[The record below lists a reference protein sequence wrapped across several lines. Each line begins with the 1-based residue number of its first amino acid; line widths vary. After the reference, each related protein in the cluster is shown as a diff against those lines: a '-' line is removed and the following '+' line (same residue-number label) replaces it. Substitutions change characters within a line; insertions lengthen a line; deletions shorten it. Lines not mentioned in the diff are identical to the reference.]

1 MSSKNS
7 NKINVPE
14 ARAAMDKFKME
25 AASEVGVNLKEG
37 YNGDLTSREAGRWTT
52 TVEDAVSEFY
62 RTGYVSLDRNAL
74 YVAIDDAA
82 ALIASLDAH
91 GLPASSAALA
101 EARASAK
108 QVSDAYG
115 TVTQQDLDDAAAAL
129 RRSADTALAQLDAQE
144 RYQVVLDAAVKTLED
159 AQTAGSVGEYE
170 GQHPQSAADA
180 LRQAIDDAKAAHG
193 AAAGDA
199 DKVDAAADALRQATT
214 AFNESIVHIDAA
226 ALDAAKRAAAGLV
239 ESQYDRA
246 AWATMREALAAA
258 VATDMAHI
266 SQADVDALA
275 ARLNDAIAALFDARL
290 DRGPLSDAI
299 ASAQALKEG
308 DYTAESWK
316 AFAEA
321 LAAAQEECGR
331 RSTTQGD
338 LDKAVKALTQAR
350 DGLERKQ
357 PGGGEEPGGGEDPEQ
372 PGSGGQTERPG
383 GVKPGAGGNA
393 NTSKPGTAGTE
404 TLSKTGAQTLLL
416 AVTACIMLA
425 AGFSIT
431 TARSRRR

>member
-1 MSSKNS
+1 MKDISLRILDMECAACVARLDRALEKLPG
-7 NKINVPE
+7 VQ
-14 ARAAMDKFKME
+14 RAAVNYT
-25 AASEVGVNLKEG
+25 AASALITYDEGVT
-37 YNGDLTSREAGRWTT
+37 DLAAIAARVKRAGFRVPVEEQDLLPAEA
-52 TVEDAVSEFY
+52 
-62 RTGYVSLDRNAL
+62 
-74 YVAIDDAA
+74 DAA
-82 ALIASLDAH
+82 
-91 GLPASSAALA
+91 
-101 EARASAK
+101 K
-108 QVSDAYG
+108 
-115 TVTQQDLDDAAAAL
+115 
-129 RRSADTALAQLDAQE
+129 TA
-144 RYQVVLDAAVKTLED
+144 
-159 AQTAGSVGEYE
+159 
-170 GQHPQSAADA
+170 
-180 LRQAIDDAKAAHG
+180 
-193 AAAGDA
+193 
-199 DKVDAAADALRQATT
+199 AAADALRQATT

-226 ALDAAKRAAAGLV
+226 ALDAAKRAAVGLV

-275 ARLNDAIAALFDARL
+275 ARLNDAIAALSDARL

-299 ASAQALKEG
+299 ASAQALREG

-350 DGLERKQ
+350 DELERKQ

-372 PGSGGQTERPG
+372 PGSGGQPERPG

-393 NTSKPGTAGTE
+393 DTSKPGTAGTGA
-404 TLSKTGAQTLLL
+404 LSKTGAQTLLL

-431 TARSRRR
+431 RARSRRR

>member
-1 MSSKNS
+1 M
-7 NKINVPE
+7 
-14 ARAAMDKFKME
+14 
-25 AASEVGVNLKEG
+25 
-37 YNGDLTSREAGRWTT
+37 
-52 TVEDAVSEFY
+52 
-62 RTGYVSLDRNAL
+62 
-74 YVAIDDAA
+74 
-82 ALIASLDAH
+82 
-91 GLPASSAALA
+91 
-101 EARASAK
+101 
-108 QVSDAYG
+108 
-115 TVTQQDLDDAAAAL
+115 
-129 RRSADTALAQLDAQE
+129 
-144 RYQVVLDAAVKTLED
+144 
-159 AQTAGSVGEYE
+159 
-170 GQHPQSAADA
+170 
-180 LRQAIDDAKAAHG
+180 
-193 AAAGDA
+193 
-199 DKVDAAADALRQATT
+199 DAAADALRQATT

-226 ALDAAKRAAAGLV
+226 ALDAAKRAAVGLV

-258 VATDMAHI
+258 GDADMAHI

-275 ARLNDAIAALFDARL
+275 ARLNDAIAALSDARL

-299 ASAQALKEG
+299 ASAQALREG

-357 PGGGEEPGGGEDPEQ
+357 PGGGEEPGGGEDPER
-372 PGSGGQTERPG
+372 PGSGGQPERPG
-383 GVKPGAGGNA
+383 VVKPGAGGNA
-393 NTSKPGTAGTE
+393 DTSKPGTAGTE

>member
-1 MSSKNS
+1 
-7 NKINVPE
+7 
-14 ARAAMDKFKME
+14 
-25 AASEVGVNLKEG
+25 
-37 YNGDLTSREAGRWTT
+37 
-52 TVEDAVSEFY
+52 
-62 RTGYVSLDRNAL
+62 
-74 YVAIDDAA
+74 
-82 ALIASLDAH
+82 
-91 GLPASSAALA
+91 
-101 EARASAK
+101 
-108 QVSDAYG
+108 
-115 TVTQQDLDDAAAAL
+115 
-129 RRSADTALAQLDAQE
+129 
-144 RYQVVLDAAVKTLED
+144 
-159 AQTAGSVGEYE
+159 
-170 GQHPQSAADA
+170 
-180 LRQAIDDAKAAHG
+180 
-193 AAAGDA
+193 
-199 DKVDAAADALRQATT
+199 
-214 AFNESIVHIDAA
+214 
-226 ALDAAKRAAAGLV
+226 
-239 ESQYDRA
+239 
-246 AWATMREALAAA
+246 MREALAAA

-266 SQADVDALA
+266 SQTDVDALA
-275 ARLNDAIAALFDARL
+275 ARLNDAIAALSDARL

-299 ASAQALKEG
+299 ASAQALREG

-350 DGLERKQ
+350 DGLERKR

-372 PGSGGQTERPG
+372 PGSGGQPERPG

>member
-1 MSSKNS
+1 MPS
-7 NKINVPE
+7 P
-14 ARAAMDKFKME
+14 RCP
-25 AASEVGVNLKEG
+25 
-37 YNGDLTSREAGRWTT
+37 T
-52 TVEDAVSEFY
+52 
-62 RTGYVSLDRNAL
+62 
-74 YVAIDDAA
+74 
-82 ALIASLDAH
+82 
-91 GLPASSAALA
+91 
-101 EARASAK
+101 
-108 QVSDAYG
+108 
-115 TVTQQDLDDAAAAL
+115 
-129 RRSADTALAQLDAQE
+129 
-144 RYQVVLDAAVKTLED
+144 
-159 AQTAGSVGEYE
+159 
-170 GQHPQSAADA
+170 
-180 LRQAIDDAKAAHG
+180 
-193 AAAGDA
+193 
-199 DKVDAAADALRQATT
+199 
-214 AFNESIVHIDAA
+214 
-226 ALDAAKRAAAGLV
+226 
-239 ESQYDRA
+239 
-246 AWATMREALAAA
+246 
-258 VATDMAHI
+258 
-266 SQADVDALA
+266 
-275 ARLNDAIAALFDARL
+275 ARLTVARCL
-290 DRGPLSDAI
+290 TPSRW
-299 ASAQALKEG
+299 AQALKEG

>member
-1 MSSKNS
+1 ML
-7 NKINVPE
+7 
-14 ARAAMDKFKME
+14 F
-25 AASEVGVNLKEG
+25 
-37 YNGDLTSREAGRWTT
+37 
-52 TVEDAVSEFY
+52 
-62 RTGYVSLDRNAL
+62 
-74 YVAIDDAA
+74 
-82 ALIASLDAH
+82 
-91 GLPASSAALA
+91 
-101 EARASAK
+101 
-108 QVSDAYG
+108 
-115 TVTQQDLDDAAAAL
+115 
-129 RRSADTALAQLDAQE
+129 RS
-144 RYQVVLDAAVKTLED
+144 
-159 AQTAGSVGEYE
+159 
-170 GQHPQSAADA
+170 
-180 LRQAIDDAKAAHG
+180 
-193 AAAGDA
+193 
-199 DKVDAAADALRQATT
+199 AAADALRQATT

-226 ALDAAKRAAAGLV
+226 ALDAAKRAATGLV

-266 SQADVDALA
+266 SQTDVDALA
-275 ARLNDAIAALFDARL
+275 ARLNDAIAALSDARL

-299 ASAQALKEG
+299 ASAQALREG

-350 DGLERKQ
+350 DGLERKR

-372 PGSGGQTERPG
+372 PGSGGQPERPG

-393 NTSKPGTAGTE
+393 DTSKPGTAGTE